1 MELKVCG
8 LSNPIE
14 VETCISNN
22 ANYCGFILNYPKSH
36 RYISLDKAKDLTSID
51 KKNSKYVGVLVE
63 PSEEELNKFSK
74 LNLDYFQLYGNYDSN
89 KLKKLKEKFKKKII
103 TTIQVKNKDDVN
115 KYKLVE
121 SESDIILWDSTGYEE
136 SLSWDYN
143 WLKSIPVR
151 TKKMIAGNITIDKL
165 EDLVELADIVD
176 VSGALETN
184 KLKDINKIKK
194 FTNKIK
200 IINDA
205 NKKKYSFN

>member
-74 LNLDYFQLYGNYDSN
+74 LNLDYFQLYGEYNVPR
-89 KLKKLKEKFKKKII
+89 LIEIKKKFKKKLIS
-103 TTIQVKNKDDVN
+103 TIQVKSKEDISG
-115 KYKLVE
+115 YKLVE
-121 SESDIILWDSTGYEE
+121 AGSDIILWDSSGYEK
-136 SLSWDYN
+136 SLSWN
-143 WLKSIPVR
+143 FRWLETVS
-151 TKKMIAGNITIDKL
+151 TKVNKMVAGNISIDKIQ
-165 EDLVELADIVD
+165 DLVGLADIVD

-184 KLKDINKIKK
+184 KVKDIDKIIEFAAKIKK
-194 FTNKIK
+194 ISYEN
-200 IINDA
+200 
-205 NKKKYSFN
+205 

>member
-74 LNLDYFQLYGNYDSN
+74 LNLDYFQLYGEYNVPR
-89 KLKKLKEKFKKKII
+89 LIEIKKKFKKKLIS
-103 TTIQVKNKDDVN
+103 TIQVKSKEDISG
-115 KYKLVE
+115 YKLVE
-121 SESDIILWDSTGYEE
+121 AGSDIILWDSSGYEK
-136 SLSWDYN
+136 SLSWN
-143 WLKSIPVR
+143 FRWLETVS
-151 TKKMIAGNITIDKL
+151 TKVNKMVSVNISIDKIQ
-165 EDLVELADIVD
+165 DLVGLADIVD

-184 KLKDINKIKK
+184 KVKDIDKIIEFAAKIKK
-194 FTNKIK
+194 ISYEN
-200 IINDA
+200 
-205 NKKKYSFN
+205 